1 MGTTD
6 STKPQAGL
14 GTIIRAMSALLLGIA
29 ILNIGS
35 GALMAIVGVR
45 LAAAGE
51 SSLVIGTIT
60 SAYFLGLLGGS
71 LFGTGVIDRV
81 GHIRAFV
88 VYAAL
93 DAVAILLLVF
103 AGDSM
108 FAWIALRAIAGY
120 CMAGLTMIAESWLN
134 HRATNATRGRVLSV
148 YIIVMNGAFAAGPL
162 MLNFGDPA
170 GAGLL
175 VVSGI
180 LFVVAML
187 PVALTRTGNPEMG
200 APARMGLRRL
210 MTISPL
216 GVVGVLTVGLVE
228 SAVFGLGAVYG
239 DAIGLDTAQISL
251 FLAVTLG
258 GVLILQYPLGALSDR
273 IDREKLILA
282 VALIGGC
289 AALVIAVLG

>member
-1 MGTTD
+1 M
-6 STKPQAGL
+6 
-14 GTIIRAMSALLLGIA
+14 R
-29 ILNIGS
+29 
-35 GALMAIVGVR
+35 AIVGGR

-216 GVVGVLTVGLVE
+216 GVVGALTVGLVE

-239 DAIGLDTAQISL
+239 DAVGLDTAHISL
-251 FLAVTLG
+251 FLAVTQIG
-258 GVLILQYPLGALSDR
+258 RASC
-273 IDREKLILA
+273 RER
-282 VALIGGC
+282 V
-289 AALVIAVLG
+289 